1 MVNYLTS
8 KDKHLF
14 EFRQYYL
21 LFLFNLMSESFMFI
35 NISIRK
41 EGKQIKLSPLFYF
54 DKFIEL
60 KILY

>member
-41 EGKQIKLSPLFYF
+41 EGKTNKAFPSFLF
-54 DKFIEL
+54 
-60 KILY
+60 